1 MSIASQI
8 TRINNN
14 IANAYS
20 ACSAKGATMPSTQNS
35 ANLAN
40 CISSISGGSG
50 GGSVTDYLKQPLI
63 SMSTGVTTEY
73 DPDMGS
79 DTQTLN
85 LSMEDYN
92 DALFNITG
100 KHFNNT
106 FYDAS
111 TGTWTSNDGTLTLI
125 VNKDNLNFDS
135 RTIEEEW
142 GTNRYFL
149 YQEVYAL
156 YGYFQ
161 YYTPEAATET
171 EVLGI
176 YLMNANWDLSSLGT
190 CLCIGASKLY
200 EEAGGM

>member
-20 ACSAKGATMPSTQNS
+20 ACNAKGATMPPAQNS

-40 CISSISGGSG
+40 CISSISGGGG
-50 GGSVTDYLKQPLI
+50 GGSVTDYLKQSLI
-63 SMSTGVTTEY
+63 SMNTGVVT
-73 DPDMGS
+73 
-79 DTQTLN
+79 DTHTLN
-85 LSMEDYN
+85 LTMYDYD

-106 FYDAS
+106 SYDAS

-125 VNKDNLNFDS
+125 VNKDNLNLDS
-135 RTIEEEW
+135 RTIEEE
-142 GTNRYFL
+142 GFTNRYFL

-156 YGYFQ
+156 YGYF
-161 YYTPEAATET
+161 EDWSGDVS

-176 YLMNANWDLSSLGT
+176 YLSNDSNNTPTGT
-190 CLCIGASKLY
+190 SLCIGVSDLY
-200 EEAGGM
+200 EEAGGGM

>member
-14 IANAYS
+14 ISNAYS
-20 ACSAKGATMPSTQNS
+20 ACSAKGATMPPAQNS

-40 CISSISGGSG
+40 CISSISGG
-50 GGSVTDYLKQPLI
+50 GSVTDYLKQSLI
-63 SMSTGVTTEY
+63 SMDTGVVI
-73 DPDMGS
+73 

-85 LSMEDYN
+85 LSMEDN
-92 DALFNITG
+92 DDALFNITG

-106 FYDAS
+106 YYDAS

-125 VNKDNLNFDS
+125 VNKDNLILDS
-135 RTIEEEW
+135 RSVETEW
-142 GTNRYFL
+142 GTEKYFE
-149 YQEVYAL
+149 QPVVFAL

-161 YYTPEAATET
+161 DRSTGGVG

-176 YLMNANWDLSSLGT
+176 YLCGNDSYNIPTGT
-190 CLCIGASKLY
+190 SLCIGVSQLH
-200 EEAGGM
+200 EEMNDNPEGI